1 MRVRRPIQGAGRAVR
16 AAAILASGCARFNDA
31 ISQPFTTAPEMAPG
45 PTSTPPPPPPLP
57 PKPFPKARPAPGVM
71 QGCLESTSGLI
82 MGPDSKTALV
92 AERTTGAVKEVSVSA
107 EPKVKMVIP
116 VDPSGDGGLMD
127 IVQSPTFSQDRL
139 TYAYISTPTDNRV
152 IRVAEGDTPKD
163 ILTGIP
169 GGRRRQHRFADL
181 HQPDDAGRADRRCRQ
196 SGAGGGSEVVG
207 RQGDP
212 HRAADDG
219 GSGAADHRAHR
230 DGRRRGMCIDPT
242 DDSLFITDRTP
253 AGDRLQRIGP
263 DAKVST
269 VWTWPNR
276 PGVAGCAALDGTIL
290 VNLVNT
296 KQTVAV
302 RLAQGTGAVTGDPEV
317 VRQDTHGH
325 AWALQV
331 SPDGNIWGAT
341 VNRTAGDPEKLD
353 DVVFPLFPQGGGF
366 PAATPTTPES
376 GALLDG
382 EFQILVAPRQHAG
395 QPRAHLRGLE
405 PSGALEQH
413 RQHGHGLQPGQRR
426 AEAEVHSLPKV
437 RWPLMVGRSSRNSSG
452 ASTWAGSRLAAP
464 HSSSTIESAGRST
477 PATRV
482 SRSTWR

>member
-1 MRVRRPIQGAGRAVR
+1 M
-16 AAAILASGCARFNDA
+16 
-31 ISQPFTTAPEMAPG
+31 
-45 PTSTPPPPPPLP
+45 
-57 PKPFPKARPAPGVM
+57 
-71 QGCLESTSGLI
+71 
-82 MGPDSKTALV
+82 
-92 AERTTGAVKEVSVSA
+92 
-107 EPKVKMVIP
+107 
-116 VDPSGDGGLMD
+116 
-127 IVQSPTFSQDRL
+127 
-139 TYAYISTPTDNRV
+139 
-152 IRVAEGDTPKD
+152 
-163 ILTGIP
+163 
-169 GGRRRQHRFADL
+169 
-181 HQPDDAGRADRRCRQ
+181 
-196 SGAGGGSEVVG
+196 
-207 RQGDP
+207 
-212 HRAADDG
+212 
-219 GSGAADHRAHR
+219 
-230 DGRRRGMCIDPT
+230 
-242 DDSLFITDRTP
+242 
-253 AGDRLQRIGP
+253 
-263 DAKVST
+263 
-269 VWTWPNR
+269 WTWPNR

-376 GALLDG
+376 GALFDG

-405 PSGALEQH
+405 PTGALEQH

-426 AEAEVHSLPKV
+426 AEAEVHSLAEGQVALDGRPV
-437 RWPLMVGRSSRNSSG
+437 QPELVGSLDVGRVAVGR
-452 ASTWAGSRLAAP
+452 T